1 MIEMTERPLCPDPEA
16 LGMFAEGIA
25 SEQEIAKIREHLA
38 TCNDCL
44 DEVGEVTRAAQ
55 ESLIVLD
62 PSNVVPIRPGGTSRR
77 GGWLAAAAALVVV
90 AGGAGVWRTV
100 IWDPANALRRSLPDE
115 TRVIEPRL
123 YRFPYRAYSPKR
135 GPADTENL
143 KLENAAYSIIQD
155 TSDHSSVKQRHAD
168 AVAKL
173 LLWQRPEG
181 EGMQNVRQAVSELT
195 ALVKENPKDARL
207 QSDLAAALYWAA
219 ERNLATKEEALQAAD
234 RALQLDPTLRE
245 ALFNRALILDRMDR
259 PEKTAAWERFLET
272 ESDQDWINHVRERY
286 LSQPT
291 E

>member
-16 LGMFAEGIA
+16 LGMFAEGTA
-25 SEQEIAKIREHLA
+25 SEQEIATIREHLA

-55 ESLIVLD
+55 DPSVVA
-62 PSNVVPIRPGGTSRR
+62 PSNVVPIRPGGGSRR

-100 IWDPANALRRSLPDE
+100 IWDPADALRRSLPED

-135 GPADTENL
+135 GDADTEHL
-143 KLENAAYSIIQD
+143 KLENAAYSIIEN
-155 TSDHSSVKQRHAD
+155 TSGHSSVKQRHAD

-181 EGMQNVRQAVSELT
+181 EGIQNVREAVNELT
-195 ALVKENPKDARL
+195 TLAKENPKDARL
-207 QSDLAAALYWAA
+207 QSDLAAALFWAS

-234 RALQLDPTLRE
+234 RAIQLDPNLRE

-259 PEKTAAWERFLET
+259 PEKTAAWERFLKT
-272 ESDQDWINHVRERY
+272 EGDQKWILHVQDRY
-286 LSQPT
+286 LAQPP